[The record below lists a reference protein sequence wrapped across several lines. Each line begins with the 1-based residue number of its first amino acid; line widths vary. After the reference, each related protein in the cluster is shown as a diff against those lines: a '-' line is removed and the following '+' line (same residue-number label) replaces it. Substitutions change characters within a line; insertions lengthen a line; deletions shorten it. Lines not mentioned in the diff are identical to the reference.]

1 MSTKLVTYY
10 PDSAT
15 VKAAQNALQVQDAVN
30 SQAVINSLQRDITAM
45 KQNAEYICDGDV
57 FNLDTDTTNQH
68 PVVILYLSKLCSL
81 ARCDD
86 GGDVSFQRFSDAYAA
101 CHKLAKGEPT
111 EPYTIYP
118 LM

>member
-1 MSTKLVTYY
+1 MSKLVTYY

-57 FNLDTDTTNQH
+57 FNLDTDTINQH

-81 ARCDD
+81 ARYT
-86 GGDVSFQRFSDAYAA
+86 GEGEFTRFSEAYAA
-101 CHKLAKGEPT
+101 CQALSKEQHPEKF
-111 EPYTIYP
+111 TIYP
-118 LM
+118 LH